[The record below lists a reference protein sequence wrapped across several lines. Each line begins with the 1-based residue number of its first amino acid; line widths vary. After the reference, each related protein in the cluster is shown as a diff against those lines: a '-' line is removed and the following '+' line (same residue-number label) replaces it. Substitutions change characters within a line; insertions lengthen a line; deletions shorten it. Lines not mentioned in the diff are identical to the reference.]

1 MLVTMSRTTNN
12 STANK
17 GIGDK
22 KRKRNGDNNVF
33 VSRSLAPEP
42 ELIREFCR
50 ASEVDGREKSGEGED
65 DVRYVRITSGGKI
78 KLWVNFAL
86 EFFRVS
92 GFICL
97 VGLLFY
103 FS

>member
-1 MLVTMSRTTNN
+1 MSITTNN
-12 STANK
+12 SAANK
-17 GIGDK
+17 GVGDK

-50 ASEVDGREKSGEGED
+50 ASEVDEKEKEGEGED

-97 VGLLFY
+97 VRLLFY